1 MFFKKYGRSPIARKL
16 LFITIGVSTLI
27 AFIITI
33 SQLVYDY
40 YQDIQRI
47 ERTLQ
52 QIKIASVPSIV
63 VSLWNLD
70 DEQVKVQLQS
80 LLKVSEV
87 IRVEVNIPNKKSV
100 VYGEEASEDFF
111 LKKYDFELLYTR
123 DDSTEISLGVL
134 RVFYDF
140 ENIYIGLLEKLVF
153 IFLLNCLKTL
163 AVSFVILFVF
173 WKLVTNHIV
182 NISDQLDRHKEI
194 LLNKELVVLTD
205 QENLGEINTLIN
217 SINKL
222 CNYVIDVKTVE
233 EEQKQAQEDKPK
245 LLKDEYIADYGLLQ
259 AKHEKNFARSVVFRV
274 NNELANILNDCENN
288 INEISMI
295 YGAIGDIKEM
305 NIAVDELLKELKVV
319 VNKTKQIITSSMV
332 FSDNVSDMFRL
343 EGKEELVFF
352 YKNDLIDIFK
362 ETSSFL
368 KRNHLVIEE
377 DIIFS
382 AESTVLS
389 RLLWVVFYL
398 IYQLDNPSSL
408 KTSAYKKNMDVVIVV
423 SYAMS
428 TIQNK
433 TDRSSPYTKL
443 AFELYVIEL
452 FVQQELK
459 GSFSYE
465 VNDDTGISWIISFP
479 LLV

>member
-1 MFFKKYGRSPIARKL
+1 MLLKKYGRSPIARKL

-80 LLKVSEV
+80 LMKIPEV
-87 IRVEVNIPNKKSV
+87 IRVKIEIPKKEAIIH
-100 VYGEEASEDFF
+100 GEIPKERFF
-111 LKKYDFELLYTR
+111 VKQYDFALVYTR
-123 DDSTEISLGVL
+123 DDSTQVDLGILKVS
-134 RVFYDF
+134 YDF
-140 ENIYIGLLEKLVF
+140 ESIYFGLLEKLVF

-173 WKLVTNHIV
+173 WKLVTNHLV
-182 NISDQLDRHKEI
+182 SISEQLDRHKE
-194 LLNKELVVLTD
+194 LLLSEEKIVLSD
-205 QENLGEINTLIN
+205 QESLGEINTLIN

-222 CNYVIDVKTVE
+222 CNYVVDTKAAE
-233 EEQKQAQEDKPK
+233 EKAEQEKQQPQV
-245 LLKDEYIADYGLLQ
+245 LKDEYIADYGLLL
-259 AKHEKNFARSVVFRV
+259 AKHDKNFTHSIVVRL
-274 NNELANILNDCENN
+274 NNELNNVLNDCESNLN
-288 INEISMI
+288 EMALLNDAIINQSGSNQSIDGLLNEQKMVTNKTRQIISVSMKFS
-295 YGAIGDIKEM
+295 DRVSEM
-305 NIAVDELLKELKVV
+305 FGE
-319 VNKTKQIITSSMV
+319 VNKGNLT
-332 FSDNVSDMFRL
+332 
-343 EGKEELVFF
+343 FF
-352 YKNDLIDIFK
+352 YKNDLTEILQK
-362 ETSSFL
+362 VSSFL

-382 AESTVLS
+382 AEPGVIK

-398 IYQLDNPSSL
+398 IYQIDEPTSL
-408 KTSAYKKNMDVVIVV
+408 KTSIYKKNMNIYLVV
-423 SYAMS
+423 SYALS
-428 TIQNK
+428 TIQHESDH
-433 TDRSSPYTKL
+433 TSPYTKL
-443 AFELYVIEL
+443 AFELYIIEL

-465 VNDDTGISWIISFP
+465 VDEEAGVSWIISFP
-479 LLV
+479 SLV